1 MRFNLHDNPVTKA
14 LGRLFDLVIL
24 NLLFIICS
32 VPIITIGAATAAL
45 YTVMLKFVKDEEGY
59 IFSGFFVAF
68 KDNFKKATI
77 SWLIIL
83 AIGLIIIFNFLITN
97 DIGEITGAYW
107 LQPIFIGIFSLFSLI
122 LLFVYIYVFPLI
134 ARYESP
140 IKNTFVNSI
149 LIAIAKLPYTFLLVI
164 IHILPV
170 MAILFLDIEILV
182 TGFSIWLFV
191 GFSGMAWL
199 NSKIL
204 RKVFEVVDSREEQA
218 SVDLEDDSSSE
229 DS

>member
-1 MRFNLHDNPVTKA
+1 MRLNLHDNPIARA
-14 LGRLFDLVIL
+14 LGRLCDLVIL
-24 NLLFIICS
+24 NILFIICS
-32 VPIITIGAATAAL
+32 IPIFTIGAATAAL

-83 AIGLIIIFNFLITN
+83 VIGLTIAFNFSITG
-97 DIGEITGAYW
+97 DIGEITGLQW
-107 LQPIFIGIFSLFSLI
+107 LQLVFIGIFSLFSLI
-122 LLFVYIYVFPLI
+122 LMFVYVYIFPLI

-149 LIAIAKLPYTFLLVI
+149 LIAIAKLPYTFLLVL
-164 IHILPV
+164 IHVLPV
-170 MAILFLDIEILV
+170 IGILFLDLETLV
-182 TGFSIWLFV
+182 MGFTIWLFV
-191 GFSGMAWL
+191 GFSGVAWL

-204 RKVFEVVDSREEQA
+204 RKVFEAVDSREDQDSTDLE
-218 SVDLEDDSSSE
+218 VDLTSEDD
-229 DS
+229 